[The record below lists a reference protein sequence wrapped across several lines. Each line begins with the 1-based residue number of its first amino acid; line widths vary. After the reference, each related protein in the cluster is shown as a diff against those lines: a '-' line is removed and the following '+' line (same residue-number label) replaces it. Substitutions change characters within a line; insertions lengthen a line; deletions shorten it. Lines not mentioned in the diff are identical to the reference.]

1 MNNGKLASMIYDAV
15 MTLLVDHKISQEDVE
30 QKIGEMYALLNGY
43 YPDEHINQEMLFRK
57 IMQDYGIYEVPASFL
72 DDNRDH
78 KEWLSDE
85 RAGIQWNFWNRYK
98 NIWKK
103 LKNCRHL
110 WLVTQM
116 KQQMKFCVAQKV
128 RAELVPGIGEVWSSA
143 MSSREK
149 PAIIRV

>member
-110 WLVTQM
+110 WLVT
-116 KQQMKFCVAQKV
+116 
-128 RAELVPGIGEVWSSA
+128 
-143 MSSREK
+143 
-149 PAIIRV
+149 